1 MSWISRSAAK
11 LRYVLTRA
19 DANREFDEELQA
31 HLQMLAER
39 YERQGMEPRE
49 AWNAARRQFGNGTA
63 LQETR
68 TRMQT
73 FAWLETLKRDVR
85 FSLRSLRRNPV
96 FAGAAIVT
104 LALGIAANSTIFS
117 MVSRF
122 VLYAAPV
129 GRPAT
134 LMALH
139 TTHDGDTCCNNFT
152 WPLFVDVREQAR
164 TFSGVAA
171 YYELVPASVGGLGEP
186 ERVWGQAATAN
197 FFNVAQLT
205 MTLGRGFSADEE
217 RAPVVVIGER
227 LWRRRFGADRTVLG
241 RAILLSGQPFT
252 VVGVA
257 PPGFRGVDLI
267 LDAEFWI
274 PLRQLDRLL
283 PNSGTYESRDNHWL
297 AVIGRL
303 KDGVTQAQAA
313 AELGL
318 IARRVAQAHPDTN
331 KGGGF
336 RFERAGSLP
345 PRDAE
350 TVKLFLAALSAVVLL
365 VLGIAC
371 ANVANLL
378 LAQAAGRQREM
389 AMRLALGATRGQL
402 LRQLLTES
410 VLLALGG
417 GVLGVLLALA
427 ATRGLTA
434 FHIPAPVPLNTSVS
448 VDWRVL
454 LFTLALS
461 LGTGLLFGIAP
472 ALAATRP
479 AISNA
484 LKGEEVLGRSG
495 RLWSLRNF
503 LVVSQIAM
511 SLILLCAT
519 GLFLRSMQSAAS
531 MDTGLRSQGVLTM
544 SIDPRLHG
552 YTAART
558 TQILT
563 ELRERVA
570 ALPGVA
576 SVACTDVLP
585 LSGGHRSDGFQAE
598 GRPGPLRAIPSV
610 EMFMASPGYFKTL
623 GIPLIAGRDFG
634 DESATGP
641 KVAIVDEAFA
651 HLLFPNE
658 NPVGQRVSS
667 GGVTFEIIGLTK
679 HIKSR
684 TLGEEVRPVL
694 FRSLAQSIG
703 SEPSMM
709 GYSIVVRSSG
719 DPATVAG
726 AVRREIHTVDPT
738 LAVYNAETMDE
749 HLRSALFLPRL
760 AGTLFGVVGIV
771 GLLLAAIGLYGV
783 MSYSISRRTREIG
796 IRMAL
801 GAQSG
806 GVQRLVVRQGMSL
819 TLIAVAL
826 GLGAAWAAARLL
838 ASFLYGVP
846 PHDPVTFTVVPLFL
860 AAVALLAC
868 WLPARRAAGVDPLTA
883 LRHE

>member
-1 MSWISRSAAK
+1 MSWLTRSAAK
-11 LRYVLTRA
+11 LRYLLTRS

-49 AWNAARRQFGNGTA
+49 AWSAARRQFGSGTS

-85 FSLRSLRRNPV
+85 YSLRSLRRNPV

-139 TTHDGDTCCNNFT
+139 TTHDGECCNNFN
-152 WPLFVDVREQAR
+152 WPLFADVREQAR
-164 TFSGVAA
+164 SFSGVAA
-171 YYELVPASVGGLGEP
+171 YDAMVPASVGGQGEP
-186 ERVWGQAATAN
+186 ERVWGQAATAD
-197 FFNVAQLT
+197 FFDVAQLT

-227 LWRRRFGADRTVLG
+227 LWRRHFGADGKMLG

-257 PPGFRGVDLI
+257 APGFRGVDLI
-267 LDAEFWI
+267 LDNEFWI
-274 PLRQLDRLL
+274 PLREVERLQ
-283 PNSGTYESRDNHWL
+283 PKAVNFESRDNNGL
-297 AVIGRL
+297 SAIGRL

-313 AELGL
+313 AELDL
-318 IARRVAQAHPDTN
+318 IAHRLAKAYPDTD

-345 PRDAE
+345 PRYAE

-365 VLGIAC
+365 VLCIAC

-427 ATRGLTA
+427 ATHGLTA

-454 LFTLALS
+454 LFTLVLS

-484 LKGEEVLGRSG
+484 LKGEEVLGRPG
-495 RLWSLRNF
+495 RFWSLRNF

-531 MDTGLRSQGVLTM
+531 MDTGLHSQGVLTM

-552 YTAART
+552 YAAART
-558 TQILT
+558 AQMLA

-585 LSGGHRSDGFQAE
+585 LSGGNRSDAFQAE
-598 GRPGPLRAIPSV
+598 GRPAPPGEFHSV
-610 EMFMASPGYFKTL
+610 ELFMASPGYFQTL

-641 KVAIVDEAFA
+641 KVVIVDEAFA
-651 HLLFPNE
+651 HWLFPNE

-667 GGVTFEIIGLTK
+667 GGVSFEIIGLTR

-694 FRSLAQSIG
+694 F
-703 SEPSMM
+703 
-709 GYSIVVRSSG
+709 
-719 DPATVAG
+719 
-726 AVRREIHTVDPT
+726 
-738 LAVYNAETMDE
+738 
-749 HLRSALFLPRL
+749 
-760 AGTLFGVVGIV
+760 
-771 GLLLAAIGLYGV
+771 
-783 MSYSISRRTREIG
+783 
-796 IRMAL
+796 
-801 GAQSG
+801 
-806 GVQRLVVRQGMSL
+806 
-819 TLIAVAL
+819 
-826 GLGAAWAAARLL
+826 
-838 ASFLYGVP
+838 
-846 PHDPVTFTVVPLFL
+846 
-860 AAVALLAC
+860 
-868 WLPARRAAGVDPLTA
+868 
-883 LRHE
+883 

>member
-1 MSWISRSAAK
+1 MLRLSQSAAK
-11 LRYVLTRA
+11 LRYLLAPKRS
-19 DANREFDEELQA
+19 NQEFDEELEA
-31 HLQMLAER
+31 HLQLLAER
-39 YERQGMEPRE
+39 FARQGMAPRE
-49 AWNAARRQFGNGTA
+49 AWNAARRQFGNPTS
-63 LQETR
+63 LKETR
-68 TRMQT
+68 TQMQT
-73 FAWLETLKRDVR
+73 FRWLETLIRDVR
-85 FSLRSLRRNPV
+85 FGLRSLGRNPA
-96 FAGAAIVT
+96 FTCAALVT

-122 VLYAAPV
+122 VLYTAPV
-129 GRPAT
+129 GNPNT

-139 TTHDGDTCCNNFT
+139 TVHDGECCNNFT
-152 WPLFVDVREQAR
+152 WPLFSDLREQAKS
-164 TFSGVAA
+164 FSGIAA
-171 YYELVPASVGGLGEP
+171 YYELVPASVGGLGDP

-197 FFNVAQLT
+197 FFDVAQLR
-205 MTLGRGFSADEE
+205 MTLGRGFSRNEE
-217 RAPVVVIGER
+217 QAPVVVIGNS
-227 LWRRRFGADRTVLG
+227 LWQHRFGADPHITG
-241 RAILLSGQPFT
+241 KAILLSGKPFT

-257 PPGFRGVDLI
+257 PPGFRGIDLI
-267 LDAEFWI
+267 LDGQFWV
-274 PLRQLDRLL
+274 PLRELEQLL
-283 PNSGTYESRDNHWL
+283 PKSGSFESRDYHWL
-297 AVIGRL
+297 ATIGRL
-303 KDGVTQAQAA
+303 KDGVTPAQAA
-313 AELGL
+313 VELGL
-318 IARRVAQAHPDTN
+318 IARRLAKAYPATDKNQR
-331 KGGGF
+331 F

-345 PRDAE
+345 PRDAGTAE
-350 TVKLFLAALSAVVLL
+350 MFLGALSAVVLL
-365 VLGIAC
+365 VLCIAC

-402 LRQLLTES
+402 LRQMLTES

-417 GVLGVLLALA
+417 GLLGVLLAIA
-427 ATRGLTA
+427 ATRGLA
-434 FHIPAPVPLNTSVS
+434 SFHIPAPVPLDTSVN

-454 LFTLALS
+454 LYTFALS
-461 LGTGLLFGIAP
+461 VGTGLLFGMAP

-484 LKGEEVLGRSG
+484 LKGEEVLGRPG
-495 RLWSLRNF
+495 RVWGLHNI

-511 SLILLCAT
+511 SLLLLCAT

-531 MDTGLRSQGVLTM
+531 MDIGFRSQGVLMM
-544 SIDPRLHG
+544 SVDPRLHG
-552 YTAART
+552 YTAAHA
-558 TQILT
+558 TQMLT

-570 ALPGVA
+570 AIPGVM

-585 LSGGHRSDGFQAE
+585 LSGGNRSDGFQAE
-598 GRPGPLRAIPSV
+598 GRPAPPGQFQSV
-610 EMFMASPGYFKTL
+610 ELFMASPGYFKTL
-623 GIPLIAGRDFG
+623 GIPLIAGRDFSN
-634 DESATGP
+634 ESATGP

-651 HLLFPNE
+651 HWLFPNE

-667 GGVTFEIIGLTK
+667 GGVSFEIIGLTK

-703 SEPSMM
+703 SDPAMM

-719 DPATVAG
+719 DPASVAS
-726 AVRREIHTVDPT
+726 AVRREIHALDPT
-738 LAVYNAETMDE
+738 LAIYNAQTMEE
-749 HLRSALFLPRL
+749 HLRDALFLPRL
-760 AGTLFGVVGIV
+760 AGTLFGVVGLV
-771 GLLLAAIGLYGV
+771 GLLLAAVGLYGV

-806 GVQRLVVRQGMSL
+806 GVQRLVVRQGMAL

-826 GLGAAWAAARLL
+826 GLGAAWAVAHLI

-860 AAVALLAC
+860 ALVAFLAC
-868 WLPARRAAGVDPLTA
+868 WLPALRAARVDPLTA

>member
-1 MSWISRSAAK
+1 MIWLSQSAAK
-11 LRYVLTRA
+11 LRHLLAPKRS
-19 DANREFDEELQA
+19 NQEFDEELEA
-31 HLQMLAER
+31 HLQLLAER
-39 YERQGMEPRE
+39 FVRQGLAPRE
-49 AWNAARRQFGNGTA
+49 AWNAARRQFGNPVS
-63 LQETR
+63 LKETR
-68 TRMQT
+68 TKMQT
-73 FAWLETLKRDVR
+73 FAWLETLVRDVR
-85 FSLRSLRRNPV
+85 FGLRSLRRNPV

-139 TTHDGDTCCNNFT
+139 TTHDGDVCCNHFT

-164 TFSGVAA
+164 SFSGVAA

-197 FFNVAQLT
+197 FFDVTQLT
-205 MTLGRGFSADEE
+205 MTLGRGFSTDEE

-274 PLRQLDRLL
+274 PLRQLDRLQ
-283 PNSGTYESRDNHWL
+283 PKTGTYESRDNHWL
-297 AVIGRL
+297 AAIGRL

-318 IARRVAQAHPDTN
+318 IARRMAQAHPDTD

-389 AMRLALGATRGQL
+389 AMRLALGARRGQL

-417 GVLGVLLALA
+417 GGLGVLLALA

-434 FHIPAPVPLNTSVS
+434 FHIPAPVPLDTSVS

-454 LFTLALS
+454 LFTLILS

-484 LKGEEVLGRSG
+484 LKGEEVLGRHG
-495 RLWSLRNF
+495 RFWSLRNF

-544 SIDPRLHG
+544 SIDPQLHG
-552 YTAART
+552 YTAERT
-558 TQILT
+558 AQMLA

-610 EMFMASPGYFKTL
+610 EMFMASSGYFKTL
-623 GIPLIAGRDFG
+623 GIPLIAGRDFS
-634 DESATGP
+634 DESATGRR
-641 KVAIVDEAFA
+641 VAIVDEAFA

-658 NPVGQRVSS
+658 SPVGQRVSS

-694 FRSLAQSIG
+694 FRSLVQSIG

-709 GYSIVVRSSG
+709 GYSIVVRAAG
-719 DPATVAG
+719 DPATVAS
-726 AVRREIHTVDPT
+726 ALRREIHAVDPT
-738 LAVYNAETMDE
+738 LAVYNAETMEE

-771 GLLLAAIGLYGV
+771 GLLLAAVGLYGV

-806 GVQRLVVRQGMSL
+806 GVQRLVIRQGMAL

-826 GLGAAWAAARLL
+826 GLGAAWAVAHLMS
-838 ASFLYGVP
+838 SFLYGVP
-846 PHDPVTFTVVPLFL
+846 PHDPVTFTFVPLFL
-860 AAVALLAC
+860 ASVALLAC
-868 WLPARRAAGVDPLTA
+868 WLPALRAARVDPLTA

>member
-1 MSWISRSAAK
+1 MSWLSCGESK
-11 LRYVLTRA
+11 LRYLLARK
-19 DANREFDEELQA
+19 DANEEFDEELRD
-31 HLQMLAER
+31 HLRMLAER
-39 YERQGMEPRE
+39 FERQGMAPRE
-49 AWNAARRQFGNGTA
+49 AWNAARRQFGNPVS
-63 LQETR
+63 LKETR
-68 TRMQT
+68 TQMQT

-85 FSLRSLRRNPV
+85 YGWRSLRRNPV
-96 FAGAAIVT
+96 LAGAAMVT

-129 GRPAT
+129 ARPAM

-139 TTHDGDTCCNNFT
+139 TTHDGDTCCNHFT
-152 WPLFVDVREQAR
+152 WPLYMDVREQAR
-164 TFSGVAA
+164 SFSGVAA

-197 FFNVAQLT
+197 FFDVAQLT

-217 RAPVVVIGER
+217 RAAVVVIGER
-227 LWRRRFGADRTVLG
+227 LWRRRFGADRKILG

-257 PPGFRGVDLI
+257 PPGFRGVELI
-267 LDAEFWI
+267 LNPEFWI
-274 PLRQLDRLL
+274 PLRQLDRLQ
-283 PNSGTYESRDNHWL
+283 PNSTTFESRDNHWL

-303 KDGVTQAQAA
+303 KDGVTEAQAA
-313 AELGL
+313 AELRL
-318 IARRVAQAHPDTN
+318 IAGRVARAYPATD

-345 PRDAE
+345 PRDAA
-350 TVKLFLAALSAVVLL
+350 TVELFLAALSAVVLL

-389 AMRLALGATRGQL
+389 ALRLALGARRGQL

-410 VLLALGG
+410 VLLGLGG
-417 GVLGVLLALA
+417 GGLGVLLTLG

-434 FHIPAPVPLNTSVS
+434 FHIPAPVPLDTTVS

-479 AISNA
+479 GVSNA
-484 LKGEEVLGRSG
+484 LKGEEVLGRTG
-495 RLWSLRNF
+495 RWWSLRNF

-519 GLFLRSMQSAAS
+519 GLFLRSMQNAAS

-558 TQILT
+558 TQILA
-563 ELRERVA
+563 ELRARVA

-576 SVACTDVLP
+576 AVACTDVLP

-598 GRPGPLRAIPSV
+598 GRPGPVQAIPSV

-641 KVAIVDEAFA
+641 KVAVVDEAFA
-651 HLLFPNE
+651 HLLFPHE

-667 GGVTFEIIGLTK
+667 GGVIFEIIGLTR

-694 FRSLAQSIG
+694 FRSLVQSIG

-709 GYSIVVRSSG
+709 GYSIIARATG
-719 DPATVAG
+719 DPAALEN
-726 AVRREIHTVDPT
+726 AVRREIHAVDPT
-738 LAVYNAETMDE
+738 LAVFNAETMEE

-760 AGTLFGVVGIV
+760 AGTLFGVIGAV

-783 MSYSISRRTREIG
+783 MSYSISRRTHEIG

-801 GAQSG
+801 GARSG
-806 GVQRLVVRQGMSL
+806 GVQRLVVRQGMAL
-819 TLIAVAL
+819 TAVAMAL
-826 GLGAAWAAARLL
+826 GLSAAWAVAHLV

-846 PHDPVTFTVVPLFL
+846 PHDPVTFIAVPLFL
-860 AAVALLAC
+860 GAVALVAC
-868 WLPARRAAGVDPLTA
+868 WLPARRAASIDPLAA
-883 LRHE
+883 LRYE